1 MDSPIWS
8 ATAERIRR
16 SERFSESE
24 TAESKARGR
33 PSQLRNDPDFSVIA
47 ATGRTTSARSV
58 TADGAISNETTKDF
72 LELSDDI
79 QRFSD
84 EWYEL
89 FDEVSYFIRSHLYYK
104 IQDHYD
110 TVRSEEN

>member
-1 MDSPIWS
+1 MILTTKNLKKIINKVVNESMYVKRRAGEIEDCFESALDSV
-8 ATAERIRR
+8 
-16 SERFSESE
+16 
-24 TAESKARGR
+24 
-33 PSQLRNDPDFSVIA
+33 DPMGYDDEFEYISDVIE
-47 ATGRTTSARSV
+47 
-58 TADGAISNETTKDF
+58 ETTKDF
-72 LELSDDI
+72 LDLSDNI

>member
-1 MDSPIWS
+1 MRLTNKNLKKIINKVVNESIYVK
-8 ATAERIRR
+8 RR
-16 SERFSESE
+16 AGEIESCFE
-24 TAESKARGR
+24 DALESV
-33 PSQLRNDPDFSVIA
+33 DPMGYDDEFEYISDVIE
-47 ATGRTTSARSV
+47 
-58 TADGAISNETTKDF
+58 ETTKDF